1 MNALL
6 LIDSFNFGE
15 SESVQ
20 PVHGR
25 QLAVVVL
32 LGQLLQALV
41 LLLILATRK
50 NNLYLR
56 VKFWFQ
62 KKIFL
67 KWSLHIF
74 TEIRHFRSPRNSYF
88 KSALKYIR

>member
-50 NNLYLR
+50 NNL
-56 VKFWFQ
+56 
-62 KKIFL
+62 
-67 KWSLHIF
+67 
-74 TEIRHFRSPRNSYF
+74 
-88 KSALKYIR
+88 